1 MAWLSSEIICPNCRH
16 PNPSFASFCTECG
29 VSLTT
34 TGGADPQVPS
44 EAAQQEEERRA
55 LREELASARSQ
66 LRETG
71 LLLDRLQDRIAQ
83 LESGQG
89 APTSSA
95 VEPAPRAAA
104 PDQPPEAPDTPAAEP
119 TPSPSE
125 TPLGLAGALAAVHAG
140 ANVGA
145 SGALGADIP
154 PDAESPLG
162 GGAGYRGPTFDWEQI
177 LGRNWFAII
186 GAVALVLGIGFF
198 LKLAIDNNWIG
209 DTGRIALGIGV
220 GLALLGIGEYA
231 QRRVPVWSQSVTAG
245 GAAILYLSI
254 YAAFG
259 LYELIAPEA
268 AFLFLTLVVALAGLL
283 ALRYESIVIALLGII
298 GAFLAPILLG
308 ADLPDVRLLL
318 AYILLVDL
326 GILGVS
332 TFRNWRW
339 FTLLGLAG
347 SYTLFIYALAAFP
360 DFDAIQMQIGL
371 TAVFLIFAG
380 ATTLFHL
387 IWRRVPG
394 PLDIALVGINAAAFF
409 GLTAGI
415 LIEDYE
421 DSLGVIAVALALFY
435 GLIAYAAI
443 KRTGAPLR
451 LPLITLPVA
460 LVFLTIAVP
469 LQLNGEW
476 ITVAWA
482 AQGAVLVWT
491 GFMLGRWQTRMFGL
505 AALALAVARL
515 GLFDL
520 SVNLSDFTP
529 IINERFPIFLAAIA
543 AFYATGYLYWRHRN
557 LSQKW
562 EEHFAPALFGMAS
575 LLTLGLLTLEIVDYF
590 DSRILLQD
598 SYLDRQWYLN
608 YQQLSIT
615 VMFTAY
621 AFVLTAVGLSRR
633 LQLARI
639 AGLVLMGVAVFKLL
653 LLDTGEVRLD
663 PFTFIAVLNVQFQTF
678 ALVLLALAGLTYW
691 FRRASS
697 RLPEAET
704 YVWQGLLVAVNL
716 VGVWALSQEIIH
728 YFGSL
733 EDRAGGSYQDAM
745 HLSLTV
751 LWAVYAIGV
760 IGAGIVIRSS
770 RVRLAGMALMAIP
783 VLKLFVFDVFLL
795 EQGYRVAAFVTLGVL
810 LLGMGLVYQRY
821 NQAIRGFFFDRQ
833 E

>member
-1 MAWLSSEIICPNCRH
+1 MSSEIICANCRH

-29 VSLTT
+29 ASLTT

-44 EAAQQEEERRA
+44 ESVQEEDERRA
-55 LREELASARSQ
+55 LREELASARRQ
-66 LRETG
+66 LSETG
-71 LLLDRLQDRIAQ
+71 LLLDRLQDRIAR
-83 LESGQG
+83 LESGEG
-89 APTSSA
+89 APTSPA
-95 VEPAPRAAA
+95 VEPAPHAAA
-104 PDQPPEAPDTPAAEP
+104 PDQLPEAPDTPAVEP
-119 TPSPSE
+119 APLPSE
-125 TPLGLAGALAAVHAG
+125 MPVGLAGAPATAHAG
-140 ANVGA
+140 ADVGA
-145 SGALGADIP
+145 SGTPDPALP
-154 PDAESPLG
+154 PDADRPLG
-162 GGAGYRGPTFDWEQI
+162 DGGGYRGPTFDWEQI

-259 LYELIAPEA
+259 LYELIPAGA

-308 ADLPDVRLLL
+308 PDLADVRLLL

-347 SYTLFIYALAAFP
+347 SYTLFIYALVVFE
-360 DFDAIQMQIGL
+360 DYDTIQMQIGL

-387 IWRRVPG
+387 MWRRVPG
-394 PLDIALVGINAAAFF
+394 PFDIALVGMNAAAYF

-443 KRTGAPLR
+443 KRPGAPPR

-476 ITVAWA
+476 ITIAWA
-482 AQGAVLVWT
+482 VQGAVLIWT

-505 AALALAVARL
+505 AALALSVARL
-515 GLFDL
+515 GLFDASL
-520 SVNLSDFTP
+520 SSNLIDFTP

-543 AFYATGYLYWRHRN
+543 AFYAAGYLYWRYRN

-562 EEHFAPALFGMAS
+562 EEHFPPALFGMAS

-598 SYLDRQWYLN
+598 SYIDRQWYLN
-608 YQQLSIT
+608 YQHLSIT

-633 LQLARI
+633 LQLART
-639 AGLVLMGVAVFKLL
+639 AGLVLMGVAVLKLL
-653 LLDTGEVRLD
+653 TADTGSVSLD
-663 PFTFIAVLNVQFQTF
+663 PATFIAVLNVQFQTF

-691 FRRASS
+691 FWRATS

-716 VGVWALSQEIIH
+716 VAVWALSQEIIH

-733 EDRAGGSYQDAM
+733 QDRAGGNYQDAM

-751 LWAVYAIGV
+751 LWAVYAIAV

-783 VLKLFVFDVFLL
+783 VAKLFVFDVFLL

>member
-1 MAWLSSEIICPNCRH
+1 MSGEVICPNCGR
-16 PNPSFASFCTECG
+16 PGTVDAFFCTECG
-29 VSLTT
+29 ASLTT
-34 TGGADPQVPS
+34 ADGTDSGGPAEGS
-44 EAAQQEEERRA
+44 EESRA
-55 LREELASARSQ
+55 LREELTSARRQ
-66 LRETG
+66 LSEIG
-71 LLLDRLQDRIAQ
+71 LLLNRLQERQAI
-83 LESGQG
+83 LERGPG
-89 APTSSA
+89 APA
-95 VEPAPRAAA
+95 GPVVESTPSVAAA
-104 PDQPPEAPDTPAAEP
+104 EPPPEALN
-119 TPSPSE
+119 PSE
-125 TPLGLAGALAAVHAG
+125 AATARMRAATAARAGAG
-140 ANVGA
+140 VGA
-145 SGALGADIP
+145 SGALSASP
-154 PDAESPLG
+154 PSGPGGSSVDDDAPRLPS
-162 GGAGYRGPTFDWEQI
+162 FDWEQI

-186 GAVALVLGIGFF
+186 GAIALVLGIGFF

-220 GLALLGIGEYA
+220 GVALLGVGEYA

-259 LYELIAPEA
+259 LYELILPEA

-308 ADLPDVRLLL
+308 PDLADVRLLL

-347 SYTLFIYALAAFP
+347 SYTLFIYALVVFE
-360 DFDAIQMQIGL
+360 DYDAIQMQIGL

-387 IWRRVPG
+387 VWRRVPG
-394 PLDIALVGINAAAFF
+394 PLDIALVGINAAAYF

-443 KRTGAPLR
+443 KRTGAPPR

-482 AQGAVLVWT
+482 AQGVVLVWT

-505 AALALAVARL
+505 AALALSVARL

-520 SVNLSDFTP
+520 SVNLIDFTP

-543 AFYATGYLYWRHRN
+543 AFYAAGYLYWRYRN

-562 EEHFAPALFGMAS
+562 EEHFAPALFGVAS

-590 DSRILLQD
+590 DGRILLQD
-598 SYLDRQWYLN
+598 SYIDRQWYLN

-615 VMFTAY
+615 ALFTAY

-633 LQLARI
+633 LQLART
-639 AGLVLMGVAVFKLL
+639 AGLVLMGLAVFKLL
-653 LLDTGEVRLD
+653 MLDTGSVSLD
-663 PFTFIAVLNVQFQTF
+663 PATFIAFLNVQFQTF

-691 FRRASS
+691 YWRVSP
-697 RLPEAET
+697 RLHEAET

-733 EDRAGGSYQDAM
+733 EDRAGGNYQDAM

-751 LWAVYAIGV
+751 LWAVYSIGV

-770 RVRLAGMALMAIP
+770 RVRLAGMALLAIP
-783 VLKLFVFDVFLL
+783 VAKLFVFDVFLL

-821 NQAIRGFFFDRQ
+821 NQAIRGFFFDRRD
-833 E
+833 